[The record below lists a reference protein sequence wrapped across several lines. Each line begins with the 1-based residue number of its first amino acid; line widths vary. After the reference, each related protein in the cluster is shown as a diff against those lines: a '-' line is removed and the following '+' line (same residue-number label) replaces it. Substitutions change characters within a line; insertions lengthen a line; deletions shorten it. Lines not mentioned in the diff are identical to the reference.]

1 MSVTAWEIMR
11 NALDR
16 EAVRVL
22 MCDDD
27 AQQLAMLEAQI
38 RRVFAKLGRQVQI
51 SSAER
56 PSLLS
61 REDLAGW
68 DMVFLDIDFPEGEET
83 GIQLARRLREHN
95 KGAVLFFVTNF
106 IEYAPEG
113 YEVQAFRY
121 ILKRDIGQIM
131 ERYILQAMEQL
142 AEDQEFIRLRSRDT
156 ASDIPLSEIRYI
168 EVMDHSVSIHTGS
181 RSISITATLSSLEAG
196 LDGRGFLRSHKSY
209 LVNMRHIRRFRSRE
223 CLLTN
228 GRALAVSEKNY
239 SQQKEKYLRWK
250 GLQ

>member
-1 MSVTAWEIMR
+1 MSVTEWEILR
-11 NALDR
+11 NAFNQ
-16 EAVRVL
+16 ETVQVL

-27 AQQLAMLEAQI
+27 PEQLKVLEKEIQRI
-38 RRVFAKLGRQVQI
+38 FSKLGQEVLI
-51 SSAER
+51 SAAER
-56 PSLLS
+56 PSLLYK
-61 REDLAGW
+61 EDLEGW

-83 GIQLARRLREHN
+83 GIQLARRLRESN
-95 KGAVLFFVTNF
+95 SSAILFFVTHF

-142 AEDQEFIRLRSRDT
+142 ADNQEFIRLRSKDAIT
-156 ASDIPLSEIRYI
+156 DIPLSQIRYI
-168 EVMDHSVSIHTGS
+168 EVMDHSVSIHGGS
-181 RSISITATLSSLEAG
+181 RSVSMTATLSSLEAG
-196 LDGRGFLRSHKSY
+196 LEDRGFLRIHKSY

-223 CLLTN
+223 CLLTD
-228 GRALAVSEKNY
+228 GTVLAVSEKNY
-239 SQQKEKYLRWK
+239 SQQKQKYLRWK